1 MAEINVSIENFE
13 EEILNSDIPVL
24 VDFWAPWC
32 GPCMMLAPVM
42 AELAEENSES
52 LKVCKINVDEESELC
67 SSFGIASIPTVL
79 AFENGQIIGQSVG
92 LTTKEKLLSL
102 VF

>member
-79 AFENGQIIGQSVG
+79 AFGNGQIIGQSVG
-92 LTTKEKLLSL
+92 LATKEKLLSL